1 MSTTSPIN
9 GGTRAP
15 AWRRIAAW
23 LIDWLLIL
31 ILPLLLVPVGVAVYS
46 AGLRLPVG
54 LLNLISFLLLI
65 APVTLWCASRES
77 GRFQATPGKRAR
89 GLIVVDA
96 HSGRPIGFGPA
107 LLRNTAKIAL
117 PWELGHTVA
126 YGFAAAGRNP
136 SASLMVLT
144 IVVYVIMFAWLG
156 ALFLP
161 STRTPYDLLGGT
173 RVVSGS
179 PTVTRP

>member
-1 MSTTSPIN
+1 MSTSSSFN
-9 GGTRAP
+9 GETRAP

-31 ILPLLLVPVGVAVYS
+31 VLPLLLVPVGVALYS
-46 AGLRLPVG
+46 AGLRLPVD
-54 LLNLISFLLLI
+54 LWNLISFLFLI
-65 APVTLWCASRES
+65 APVTLWCAWRES

-89 GLIVVDA
+89 GLIVVDVR
-96 HSGRPIGFGPA
+96 SGRPVGFGRA

-126 YGFAAAGRNP
+126 YGFATTARNP

-144 IVVYVIMFAWLG
+144 IIVYVIMFAWLG

-173 RVVSGS
+173 RVVPGS
-179 PTVTRP
+179 RE

>member
-1 MSTTSPIN
+1 MSTTSSTN

-15 AWRRIAAW
+15 AWHRIAAW

-31 ILPLLLVPVGVAVYS
+31 ILPLLLVPVGVALYM
-46 AGLRLPVG
+46 AGLRLPIG
-54 LLNLISFLLLI
+54 LWNLISFLLLI
-65 APVTLWCASRES
+65 APVTLWCAWRES
-77 GRFQATPGKRAR
+77 GRFQATPGKRAK

-96 HSGRPIGFGPA
+96 HSGRPIGFGRA
-107 LLRNTAKIAL
+107 LLRNAAKIAL

-126 YGFAAAGRNP
+126 YGFATAARNP
-136 SASLMVLT
+136 SESLMVLT
-144 IVVYVIMFAWLG
+144 IIVYVIMFAWLG

-173 RVVSGS
+173 RVVREPASDAL
-179 PTVTRP
+179 

>member
-1 MSTTSPIN
+1 MPTTSSIN
-9 GGTRAP
+9 GGNRAP
-15 AWRRIAAW
+15 AWHRIAAW
-23 LIDWLLIL
+23 LIDWLRIL
-31 ILPLLLVPVGVAVYS
+31 VLPLLLVPVGVALYS

-54 LLNLISFLLLI
+54 LWNVISFLLLI
-65 APVTLWCASRES
+65 APVTLWCARRES

-96 HSGRPIGFGPA
+96 RSGRPVGFGRA

-126 YGFAAAGRNP
+126 YGFTTTARNP
-136 SASLMVLT
+136 SEALMVLT

-161 STRTPYDLLGGT
+161 STRTPYDLLSGT

-179 PTVTRP
+179 RE

>member
-1 MSTTSPIN
+1 MSTSSSFI

-15 AWRRIAAW
+15 AWRRITAW
-23 LIDWLLIL
+23 LIDWLFIL
-31 ILPLLLVPVGVAVYS
+31 ILPLLLVPVGVVVYS

-54 LLNLISFLLLI
+54 LWNLVSFLLLI
-65 APVTLWCASRES
+65 APVTLWCAWRES
-77 GRFQATPGKRAR
+77 GRFQATPGKRVR

-96 HSGRPIGFGPA
+96 RSGGPIGFGRA

-126 YGFAAAGRNP
+126 YGFATAAPNP
-136 SASLMVLT
+136 PGSLLVLT
-144 IVVYVIMFAWLG
+144 IIVYVIMFAWLG

-161 STRTPYDLLGGT
+161 SGRTPYDLLSGT
-173 RVVSGS
+173 RVV
-179 PTVTRP
+179 RPQAP